1 MKLIY
6 SSVLA
11 CMLFGVIAPQAFA
24 ESMRCKGDIIDIGD
38 TKADVMQKCGNPE
51 MTDSFCAKI
60 SEGVNIVPPRRDGGT
75 TVIVE
80 NCENVDIWTYNP
92 GKGQFWTHLYFAR
105 GKLRE
110 MRYGD
115 RVE

>member
-6 SSVLA
+6 SSALA
-11 CMLFGVIAPQAFA
+11 CMLFGAIAPQAFA
-24 ESMRCKGDIIDIGD
+24 ESLRCKGDIVDIGD
-38 TKADVMQKCGNPE
+38 TKADVVQKCGNPE
-51 MTDSFCAKI
+51 MTDSFCEKI
-60 SEGVNIVPPRRDGGT
+60 ADRERVPRRDGGT

-80 NCENVDIWTYNP
+80 NCENIDIWTYNP